1 MRIGIITIHRLTNFG
16 TALQAFALQ
25 RYLQKNTNCHVE
37 IIDYVFPNAFHKNKK
52 TIIKRI
58 RGWARLFLDYLF
70 EKNIELIKDLK
81 IFRIYIL
88 IYLKIHIQ
96 TYNR

>member
-25 RYLQKNTNCHVE
+25 RYLQKNTNYHVE

-52 TIIKRI
+52 
-58 RGWARLFLDYLF
+58 
-70 EKNIELIKDLK
+70 
-81 IFRIYIL
+81 
-88 IYLKIHIQ
+88 Q
-96 TYNR
+96 